1 VVGAGL
7 DHICYVMSV
16 FIVEYCS
23 LSNKITLVP
32 SILSYL
38 VSNLHFHDMLVK
50 QTALRICI
58 CGTFWPFSPQ
68 AYGQD
73 FQGTEERK
81 RNYSQEGM
89 HATIL
94 DLGI

>member
-1 VVGAGL
+1 
-7 DHICYVMSV
+7 
-16 FIVEYCS
+16 
-23 LSNKITLVP
+23 
-32 SILSYL
+32 
-38 VSNLHFHDMLVK
+38 MLVK